1 MGAQISYLVD
11 GKVPVGWKFQLITSL
26 KSSLVG
32 NSSKWLE
39 NIQGWKAYQARISEL
54 ILSAGSFRADGC
66 SKGLEIFP
74 SEDERDNVN
83 CFPRPIIFTVEDW
96 VRARLPSHGLK
107 SFRQGELN
115 PLAG

>member
-1 MGAQISYLVD
+1 MV
-11 GKVPVGWKFQLITSL
+11 GKYPG
-26 KSSLVG
+26 
-32 NSSKWLE
+32 LE
-39 NIQGWKAYQARISEL
+39 GLPSEDNEL

-96 VRARLPSHGLK
+96 VRARFPSHGLE
-107 SFRQGELN
+107 SFQQGELK